1 MSYQVIARKWRPQTF
16 EEVTGQEAITHTL
29 CNALEFD
36 RLHHAYIFSGARG
49 VGKTTTARLL
59 AKALN
64 CHSSDTPTV
73 TPCNN
78 CASCK
83 EVIESRSMDVLE
95 IDAAS
100 HTGIDDV
107 RDTIIESINVNP
119 ARDRYKV
126 FIIDEVHQ
134 LSKAAFNALLKTL
147 EEPPPRV
154 MFIMAT
160 TELHKVPI
168 TITSRCQEFEFR
180 TIPLQKIYDRLKLIA
195 DTEGV
200 KIDEKALR
208 EVARAGDGSM
218 RDAQSAFDQ
227 VISFSGGSIVAEDVT
242 NALGIA
248 SSEILT
254 KIIVAIS
261 DQKAEEALNAVEE
274 LIHRGQD
281 LRNFCRD
288 LLSLFRD
295 MLVAK
300 ASDSETLLDSAILSR
315 ENLLKY
321 SSNFSESDL
330 IRFFNSLSDTET
342 KLRNAALPRYILE
355 IGLVKLIEMRKVLP
369 IEQILERLAKL
380 ENGTNEP
387 ISEKKTLKISEPLKP
402 EPSKAEIQNAKTEL
416 KQEEVPFPISS
427 PEPKPVPKLKPIIEE
442 IPRFEI
448 DDNYRSFDDEEIDSD
463 ISLAETA
470 IDKPTSSEPQN
481 QVSIL
486 QKAKADFMANITV
499 RLPPISSED
508 LEHAEDA
515 KLDAAFEERLIRE
528 GENITIIKNAAKII
542 ADVLAFNT
550 LETAN
555 GSGLETTQVKKSEP
569 INFEMPDFSND
580 EISTEIPILPENP
593 SEEDLWKFANNH
605 PAVNRALKIFRGKIV
620 KVEKIES

>member
-64 CHSSDTPTV
+64 CHSSDKPT
-73 TPCNN
+73 TIPCNN

-107 RDTIIESINVNP
+107 RDIIIESINVNP

-154 MFIMAT
+154 LFIMAT

-180 TIPLQKIYDRLKLIA
+180 IIPLQKIYDRLKLIA

-208 EVARAGDGSM
+208 EVARAGEGSM

-227 VISFSGGSIVAEDVT
+227 VISFSGETIVTEDVT

-248 SSEILT
+248 STEILT
-254 KIIVAIS
+254 KIVVAIS
-261 DQKAEEALNAVEE
+261 EKKAEKALNAVEE
-274 LIHRGQD
+274 LTHRGQD

-300 ASDSETLLDSAILSR
+300 ASNSATLLDSAILSR
-315 ENLLKY
+315 EDLLKFGET
-321 SSNFSESDL
+321 FSESDL

-342 KLRNAALPRYILE
+342 KLRNASLPRYILE
-355 IGLVKLIEMRKVLP
+355 VGLVKLIEMQRVVQ
-369 IEQILERLAKL
+369 IEKILERLAQL
-380 ENGTNEP
+380 ENNDSNELLA
-387 ISEKKTLKISEPLKP
+387 EKKTLKINETSETKP
-402 EPSKAEIQNAKTEL
+402 QD
-416 KQEEVPFPISS
+416 VPFPVKSS
-427 PEPKPVPKLKPIIEE
+427 PVESKVEKIEVE
-442 IPRFEI
+442 VPRFEI
-448 DDNYRSFDDEEIDSD
+448 DDNYRSFDDEEFEPEIEEK
-463 ISLAETA
+463 IVEE
-470 IDKPTSSEPQN
+470 PTQSN
-481 QVSIL
+481 IL

-508 LEHAEDA
+508 LEHVEDS

-528 GENITIIKNAAKII
+528 AEPLSIIKNASQII
-542 ADVLAFNT
+542 AQALSINGVSGNGEKVSDFAIAKTTEKINFQMPNFNT
-550 LETAN
+550 
-555 GSGLETTQVKKSEP
+555 V
-569 INFEMPDFSND
+569 
-580 EISTEIPILPENP
+580 EISTVIPILPENP
-593 SEEDLWKFANNH
+593 SEEDLWKFANTH
-605 PAVNRALKIFRGKIV
+605 PAVNRTLKIFRGKIV
-620 KVEKIES
+620 KVEKI